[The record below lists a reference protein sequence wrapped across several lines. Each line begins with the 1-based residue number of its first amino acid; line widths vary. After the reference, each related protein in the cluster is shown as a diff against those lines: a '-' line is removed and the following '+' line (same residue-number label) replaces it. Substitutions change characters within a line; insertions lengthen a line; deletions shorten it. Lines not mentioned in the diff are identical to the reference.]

1 MAGKNDIILQSQ
13 YDRAIAARKDLEEQL
28 NTKQRQWQE
37 QEAAYKKVDFFV
49 RKLCE
54 EILVRDP
61 SEIVLGQLYSWDSLP
76 TLELVHKAISGFRS
90 YNEKRT
96 DLMRKLMDIAE
107 DRRIENESLQDQI
120 QMLKVYAPKRESVT
134 VSTITDTETE
144 EKSELPENESGV
156 EDTAPS
162 LQQNDALPV
171 VEMIIEEDR
180 DITEKDLQDAQE
192 VIAMAESMQPI
203 KKEIPV
209 HPARKILQAKER
221 IQREQRQAYIVN
233 LKDYQDKMTDLMW
246 RLMEIVG
253 KEGIS
258 SYIKIEPR
266 LMERMPSFTTR
277 SKIRMSVQ
285 SLYSMGLLDQEQISD
300 PLRSKYY
307 AYRLTEIGH
316 RLYKDHFGEPPV
328 LSELDRI
335 VSQHDNANHGYGIQA
350 LKELLEESKCFDSV
364 CSDAKKNTILLEHG
378 GRYIP
383 DIVARK
389 DKECHYFEYE
399 CGTHTQ
405 QDFSAKCNKMCRVSS
420 ILNFVVPN
428 REILHRRILSQVKEW
443 IKQKGGRKALH
454 GKIVRLAT
462 AVSLKGSN
470 PIDNNSWQVIFT
482 MESDE
487 PVMNS

>member
-1 MAGKNDIILQSQ
+1 MAGKSDMILQSQ
-13 YDRAIAARKDLEEQL
+13 YDRAVAARKDLEEQI

-37 QEAAYKKVDFFV
+37 QEEAYKKVDFFV

-107 DRRIENESLQDQI
+107 DRRMENESLQDQI
-120 QMLKVYAPKRESVT
+120 QMLKVYAPKRESAAAP
-134 VSTITDTETE
+134 SNTETE
-144 EKSELPENESGV
+144 HKEPPKEEMKTESA
-156 EDTAPS
+156 APPP
-162 LQQNDALPV
+162 QQNEVLPV
-171 VEMIIEEDR
+171 VEMVIEEDR
-180 DITEKDLQDAQE
+180 DITDRDVQDAQE
-192 VIAMAESMQPI
+192 VIAMAESMRAVE
-203 KKEIPV
+203 KEIPV

-221 IQREQRQAYIVN
+221 IQQEQRQAHMVD
-233 LKDYQDKMTDLMW
+233 LRDYRDKITDLMW
-246 RLMEIVG
+246 RLMEIIG

-266 LMERMPSFTTR
+266 IMERMKSFTTR

-316 RLYKDHFGEPPV
+316 RLYKDHFGETPV

-350 LKELLEESKCFDSV
+350 LKELLEESKCFDSI
-364 CSDAKKNTILLEHG
+364 CSDAKKNAISLERG

-389 DKECHYFEYE
+389 NKEYYYFEYE

-420 ILNFVVPN
+420 VLNFVVPN
-428 REILHRRILSQVKEW
+428 REILHRRIISQVQEW
-443 IKQKGGRKALH
+443 IKQKGGRKALS
-454 GKIVRLAT
+454 GKIVRLTT
-462 AVSLKGSN
+462 AVSLKGGN
-470 PIDNNSWQVIFT
+470 PIDNGSWQVIFT

-487 PVMNS
+487 PIMNS

>member
-1 MAGKNDIILQSQ
+1 MVSKNDMILQSQ
-13 YDRAIAARKDLEEQL
+13 YDRAVMARKDLEEQL

-37 QEAAYKKVDFFV
+37 QEEVYKKVDFFV

-120 QMLKVYAPKRESVT
+120 QMLKVYAPKRESA
-134 VSTITDTETE
+134 I
-144 EKSELPENESGV
+144 
-156 EDTAPS
+156 APS
-162 LQQNDALPV
+162 NTEAEKKEPPKDEMKTEAAASPPQQNEVLPV
-171 VEMIIEEDR
+171 VEMIIEEDQ
-180 DITEKDLQDAQE
+180 DITERDVQDAQE
-192 VIAMAESMQPI
+192 VIAMAESMRPI
-203 KKEIPV
+203 EKVIPI

-221 IQREQRQAYIVN
+221 IQQEQHQAHMVD
-233 LKDYQDKMTDLMW
+233 LKDYRDKITDLMW
-246 RLMEIVG
+246 RLMEVVG

-266 LMERMPSFTTR
+266 IMERMKSFTTR

-307 AYRLTEIGH
+307 VYRLTEIGH
-316 RLYKDHFGEPPV
+316 RLYKDHFGETPV

-350 LKELLEESKCFDSV
+350 LKELLEESQCFDSV
-364 CSDAKKNTILLEHG
+364 CSDAKKNAILLERG
-378 GRYIP
+378 GRYVP

-420 ILNFVVPN
+420 VLNFVVPN
-428 REILHRRILSQVKEW
+428 REILHRRIISQVQEW
-443 IKQKGGRKALH
+443 IKQKGGRKALY
-454 GKIVRLAT
+454 GKRVRLAT
-462 AVSLKGSN
+462 AVSLKGGN
-470 PIDNNSWQVIFT
+470 PIDNDSWQVIFT

-487 PVMNS
+487 PIMNS